1 MSKVQFLNSIFLAVS
16 SLVAVILLSSP
27 VLAATQDV
35 DRFLIDSTFSEDK
48 EVTSRPNGFRLIG
61 DRSNTLWLT
70 PGTPISQT
78 ENFSEDQDI
87 AFNQYA
93 VIETVKFLTSKPVE
107 APSVTGENA
116 NISFVTRKVDSVQS
130 GRNGAVI
137 PWPIL
142 FASACFALL
151 LWAGQ
156 KRRTTEARMD

>member
-70 PGTPISQT
+70 SGTPISQT

-93 VIETVKFLTSKPVE
+93 VIETVK
-107 APSVTGENA
+107 
-116 NISFVTRKVDSVQS
+116 TRKVDSVQS

-151 LWAGQ
+151 LWASQ